1 MFITARSR
9 VALIGCVS
17 LAASL
22 LVPCAARAEPKPV
35 SVDQL
40 SFKTDAG
47 KAVPWKD
54 VAGAKATVVVFLSFD
69 CPMSVSYLKP
79 LGDLSKAYRDKGVNL
94 IALCPCD
101 DSAAQIAKQA
111 KEYDLPF
118 RVFRDNDFA
127 VTQAM
132 GATVTPQVFVLDAKG
147 EVLYAGLID
156 DGYSKRLVQNRT
168 SSQHYLHDAIDAI
181 LAGKSPTT
189 AKTDPIGCRII
200 QTPKRGTSLEVTYRR
215 DVQPII
221 QNRCQSCHRPGEVG
235 PFSLMTYMSAVHWS
249 DDIKE
254 FTQNRKMPPWKP
266 TGGKEFQLER
276 RLTDKELQTI
286 AKWVDNGCPEG
297 DPKDAPPPKKF
308 TKGWY
313 LGEPDLVLTVPEEF
327 VLGPTGPDQF
337 RVFVI
342 PTGLK
347 EDKYVVAFEVRPG
360 NPKIVHHTLNFFDAT
375 GNARKLEKEAQD
387 KLKANPP
394 GPNAVDV
401 GPGFSSSMGIG
412 FRPSAADLAKSKPP
426 IGALGGWAPGIL
438 PKYLPEGIGYPLPAS
453 SDFVIQVHYHRD
465 GRLEKD
471 RTQVGLYFAKK
482 PIEKSMLGL
491 VVPGR
496 FKPDPTFKGR
506 FAAMGYIPAGDE
518 HFVAH
523 GALIAMEDCTM
534 YTVMPHM
541 HLLGKSVKITMT
553 PPDGKAETLIEVA
566 DWDYNWQ
573 EQFLLKTPIK
583 VKSGTRF
590 DIEAVYDNSSK
601 NPLNPSNPPVDV
613 RFGEQTTNEMLF
625 GFLGATK
632 DHAGLISSVILQ
644 RPVTTQEPPKR

>member
-1 MFITARSR
+1 MAW
-9 VALIGCVS
+9 
-17 LAASL
+17 
-22 LVPCAARAEPKPV
+22 AEPKPV

-40 SFKTDAG
+40 SFKTDQG
-47 KAVPWKD
+47 KTVPWKE
-54 VAGAKATVVVFLSFD
+54 VAGGKATVVVFLSFD
-69 CPMSVSYLKP
+69 CPMSTSYLKP
-79 LGDLSKAYRDKGVNL
+79 LSELASSYRDQGLNL
-94 IALCPCD
+94 IALCACD
-101 DSAAQIAKQA
+101 DSPAQIAKQA
-111 KEYDLPF
+111 KDFGLSF
-118 RVFRDNDFA
+118 RVFKDDGYTA
-127 VTQAM
+127 TQSL
-132 GATVTPQVFVLDAKG
+132 GATITPQVFVLDAKG
-147 EVLYAGLID
+147 EVRYSGLID
-156 DGYSKRLVQNRT
+156 DGYSKRLVPNRT
-168 SSQHYLHDAIDAI
+168 SSKQYLRDAIDAV
-181 LAGKSPTT
+181 LAGKSPPV
-189 AKTDPIGCRII
+189 AKTEPIGCRII
-200 QTPKRGTSLEVTYRR
+200 QTPKRGNSLEVTYHR
-215 DVQPII
+215 DVEPIL

-235 PFSLMTYMSAVHWS
+235 PFSLTTYKQAVNWA
-249 DDIKE
+249 DDIRE
-254 FTQNRKMPPWKP
+254 FTQNHKMPPWKP

-276 RLTDKELQTI
+276 RLSEKELQTL
-286 AKWVDNGCPEG
+286 AKWVDNGCPKG
-297 DPKDAPPPKKF
+297 DPKDAPPEKKF
-308 TKGWY
+308 TEGWY
-313 LGEPDLVLTVPEEF
+313 LGKPDLVLTVPSEF

-337 RVFVI
+337 RVFVM
-342 PTGLK
+342 PTGLT
-347 EDKYVVAFEVRPG
+347 EDKYVVAVEVRPG
-360 NPKIVHHTLNFFDAT
+360 NAKIVHHTLNFFDAT
-375 GNARKLEKEAQD
+375 GNARRLEKEAQE

-394 GPNAVDV
+394 GPDAVDV

-438 PKYLPEGIGYPLPAS
+438 PKYLPDGVGYPLPAG

-482 PIEKSMLGL
+482 PIEKSMLGI

-496 FKPDPTFKGR
+496 FKPDPKLKGR
-506 FAAMGYIPAGDE
+506 FAAMGYIPAGEE

-523 GALIAMEDCTM
+523 GAVIAMEDCTM

-553 PPDGKAETLIEVA
+553 PPGGKTETLIEVA

-601 NPLNPSNPPVDV
+601 NPLNPNSPPADV

-632 DHAGLISSVILQ
+632 DHPGLISSVILQ
-644 RPVTTQEPPKR
+644 RPVAGQEPPKR